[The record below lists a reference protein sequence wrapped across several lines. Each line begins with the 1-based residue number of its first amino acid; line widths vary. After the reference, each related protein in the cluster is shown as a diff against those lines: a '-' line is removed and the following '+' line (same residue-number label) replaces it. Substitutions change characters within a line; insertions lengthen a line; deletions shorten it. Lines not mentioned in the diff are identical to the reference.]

1 MIVPRFRE
9 MVRDLMGDLQGL
21 TAPPEPVTVAAS
33 WRDLGFFAR
42 CIRPLWRWVAAGLCL
57 TLLLSGIRALL
68 PLSSKI
74 FFDYILLRGDPATA
88 SGIFSAWYLQPL
100 IPIIRP
106 AFSSVISLV
115 VLIVVAG
122 GITAVLELAQSYLTM
137 RFDQEATFR
146 LQTAL
151 FTHVLRFPL
160 SYFRNTQVGYLES
173 RLFGDVHALPGLI
186 SQLISLATTAFFL
199 LFSLSIVLAISVP
212 LTLISVSVIPVL
224 LLINW
229 FFTTRLRSLT
239 YTAMESQSHLSG
251 DIQEVLSGIEVVKAH
266 AAEDR
271 ELDRI
276 SDRLRR
282 LIRLGIRGMV
292 LSSTAG
298 NLSRVVRAIPTF
310 LIMILGAGEI
320 LAGRL
325 TIGDYVSFTSYVAMM
340 TGSLSALLF
349 APMNLQGILI
359 PLGRMLELFRT
370 LPEDGKGGATA
381 GGSRPGSV
389 QGEIVFRDVSFAY
402 RKEDPVLSHVSLT
415 VRPGEAVAIA
425 GPSGTGKTTLVNLIL
440 RFYLPDSGAVLLD
453 GRDTRDLDPRWLRSQ
468 ISVVSQEIFLWN
480 ATVEENIRYG
490 RITATRGEVEQ
501 AARLAGIQEEI
512 LALPT
517 GYDTVIGERGATLSV
532 GQRQRISIARAF
544 LRDAPLLVLDEFTS
558 ALDAETERTVRAS
571 LRDLRKGKTT
581 IIISHHPQV
590 LADADRVILLEKG
603 RIMAEGTFGELAG
616 RGIGQ
621 GETFSDAAGKG

>member
-1 MIVPRFRE
+1 MDLAPIRE
-9 MVRDLMGDLQGL
+9 TLRELLSDLRTVTQ
-21 TAPPEPVTVAAS
+21 PPEPITVMAS

-42 CIRPLWRWVAAGLCL
+42 CIRPMWRWVAAGLVL

-74 FFDYILLRGDPATA
+74 FFDYILLQRDPAIAT
-88 SGIFSAWYLQPL
+88 GIFSAWYLQPL

-115 VLIVVAG
+115 ILILMAG
-122 GITAVLELAQSYLTM
+122 GITAVLEMVQSFLAM
-137 RFDQEATFR
+137 RFNQEITYR

-160 SYFRNTQVGYLES
+160 SYFKNTQVGYLES
-173 RLFGDVHALPGLI
+173 RLFGDVGALPGLI
-186 SQLISLATTAFFL
+186 SQLISLITTTFFL
-199 LFSLSIVLAISVP
+199 FFSLSIVLAISLP

-239 YTAMESQSHLSG
+239 YTTMESSSHLSG

-266 AAEDR
+266 ATEDR
-271 ELDRI
+271 EMDRI
-276 SDRLRR
+276 TDRLRR
-282 LIRLGIRGMV
+282 LIRLSIRGMV
-292 LSSTAG
+292 ISSTAG
-298 NLSRVVRAIPTF
+298 YLSRAVRAVPTF

-370 LPEDGKGGATA
+370 LPEDGKGGATTV
-381 GGSRPGSV
+381 GSRPDRV
-389 QGEIVFRDVSFAY
+389 RGEIAFRDVSFAY
-402 RKEDPVLSHVSLT
+402 RKEEPVLSHINFT
-415 VRPGEAVAIA
+415 IKPGEALAIA
-425 GPSGTGKTTLVNLIL
+425 GPSGTGKTTLVNLVL

-453 GRDTRDLDPRWLRSQ
+453 GTDTRTLDPRWLRSQ

-490 RITATRGEVEQ
+490 RITATRNEVVE
-501 AARLAGIQEEI
+501 AARQAGIHEEI
-512 LALPT
+512 LALPK

-558 ALDAETERTVRAS
+558 ALDAGTERTVRAS

-603 RIMAEGTFGELAG
+603 KITAEGPYRDLSGQDLVPRPSPAG
-616 RGIGQ
+616 R
-621 GETFSDAAGKG
+621 E

>member
-1 MIVPRFRE
+1 MNLAPLRE
-9 MVRDLMGDLQGL
+9 ALGDLLSDLRTVTQ
-21 TAPPEPVTVAAS
+21 PPEPITVTAS

-42 CIRPLWRWVAAGLCL
+42 CIRPMWRWIAAGLAL

-88 SGIFSAWYLQPL
+88 AGIFSAWYLQPL
-100 IPIIRP
+100 IPVIRP

-115 VLIVVAG
+115 LLILVAG

-137 RFDQEATFR
+137 RFDQEATYR

-160 SYFRNTQVGYLES
+160 SYFKNTQVGYLES

-186 SQLISLATTAFFL
+186 SQLISLITTAFFL
-199 LFSLSIVLAISVP
+199 LFSLSIVLAISLP
-212 LTLISVSVIPVL
+212 LTLISISVIPVL

-251 DIQEVLSGIEVVKAH
+251 DIQEVLSGIEVVKTH

-271 ELDRI
+271 EMDRI
-276 SDRLRR
+276 TDRLRR
-282 LIRLGIRGMV
+282 LIRLSIRGMV

-298 NLSRVVRAIPTF
+298 YLSRAVRAIPTF

-325 TIGDYVSFTSYVAMM
+325 TIGDYVSFTTYVAMM

-370 LPEDGKGGATA
+370 LPEYGKDGATP
-381 GGSRPGSV
+381 GGSRPDRV
-389 QGEIVFRDVSFAY
+389 QGEITFRDVSFAY
-402 RKEDPVLSHVSLT
+402 RKEEPVLSQVSLT
-415 VRPGEAVAIA
+415 VHPGEAVAIA
-425 GPSGTGKTTLVNLIL
+425 GPSGTGKTTLVNLVL
-440 RFYLPDSGAVLLD
+440 RFYLPDTGAVLLD
-453 GRDTRDLDPRWLRSQ
+453 GADTRTLDPRWLRSQ

-480 ATVEENIRYG
+480 ASVEENIRYG
-490 RITATRGEVEQ
+490 RITATHDEVVE
-501 AARLAGIQEEI
+501 AAHRAGIHDEI
-512 LALPT
+512 LSLPK

-532 GQRQRISIARAF
+532 GQRQRISIGRAF

-571 LRDLRKGKTT
+571 LRELRTGKTT
-581 IIISHHPQV
+581 ITISH
-590 LADADRVILLEKG
+590 
-603 RIMAEGTFGELAG
+603 
-616 RGIGQ
+616 
-621 GETFSDAAGKG
+621 

>member
-1 MIVPRFRE
+1 MNLAPIRE
-9 MVRDLMGDLQGL
+9 TLRDLLSDLRTVTQ
-21 TAPPEPVTVAAS
+21 PPEPIKVMAS

-42 CIRPLWRWVAAGLCL
+42 CIRPMWPWVAAGLVL

-68 PLSSKI
+68 PLTSKI
-74 FFDYILLRGDPATA
+74 FFDYILLGSDPATA
-88 SGIFSAWYLQPL
+88 TGIFSAWYLQWL

-115 VLIVVAG
+115 ILILVAG
-122 GITAVLELAQSYLTM
+122 GITAVLELVQSFLTM
-137 RFDQEATFR
+137 RFNQEITYH

-151 FTHVLRFPL
+151 FTHVLRFPV
-160 SYFRNTQVGYLES
+160 SYFKNTQVGYLES
-173 RLFGDVHALPGLI
+173 RLFGDVGALPGLI
-186 SQLISLATTAFFL
+186 SQIISLITTTFFL
-199 LFSLSIVLAISVP
+199 FFSLSIVLAISIP
-212 LTLISVSVIPVL
+212 LTLIAVSVIPAL

-239 YTAMESQSHLSG
+239 YTTMESSSHLSG

-266 AAEDR
+266 ATEDR
-271 ELDRI
+271 EMDRI
-276 SDRLRR
+276 TDRLRR
-282 LIRLGIRGMV
+282 LIRLSIRGMV
-292 LSSTAG
+292 ISSTAG
-298 NLSRVVRAIPTF
+298 YLSRAVRAVPTF
-310 LIMILGAGEI
+310 LIMILGANEI

-359 PLGRMLELFRT
+359 PLGRMLELFHT
-370 LPEDGKGGATA
+370 LPEDGKGEAAT
-381 GGSRPGSV
+381 GGSQPDRV
-389 QGEIVFRDVSFAY
+389 RGEIAFRDVSFAY
-402 RKEDPVLSHVSLT
+402 RKEEPVLEHVSLT
-415 VRPGEAVAIA
+415 VHPGEALAIA

-453 GRDTRDLDPRWLRSQ
+453 GTDTRTLDPRWLRSK

-480 ATVEENIRYG
+480 ASVEENIRYG

-501 AARLAGIQEEI
+501 VARRAGIHDEI
-512 LALPT
+512 LALPK
-517 GYDTVIGERGATLSV
+517 GYETVVGERGATLSV

-544 LRDAPLLVLDEFTS
+544 LRDAPILILDEITS

-581 IIISHHPQV
+581 LVVSHHPQV

-603 RIMAEGTFGELAG
+603 RITAEGPYRGLAG
-616 RGIGQ
+616 Q
-621 GETFSDAAGKG
+621 GLITELPARDAE

>member
-1 MIVPRFRE
+1 MDLAPIRE
-9 MVRDLMGDLQGL
+9 TLRELLSDLRTVTQ
-21 TAPPEPVTVAAS
+21 PPEPITVMAS

-42 CIRPLWRWVAAGLCL
+42 CIRPMWRWVAAGLVL

-74 FFDYILLRGDPATA
+74 FFDYILLQRDPAIAT
-88 SGIFSAWYLQPL
+88 GIFSTWYLQPL

-115 VLIVVAG
+115 ILILVAG
-122 GITAVLELAQSYLTM
+122 GITAVLEMVQSFLAM
-137 RFDQEATFR
+137 RFNQEITYR

-151 FTHVLRFPL
+151 FTHVLRFPV
-160 SYFRNTQVGYLES
+160 SYFKNTQVGYLES
-173 RLFGDVHALPGLI
+173 RLFGDVGALPGLI
-186 SQLISLATTAFFL
+186 SQLISLITTTFFL
-199 LFSLSIVLAISVP
+199 FFSLSIVLAISLP

-239 YTAMESQSHLSG
+239 YTTMESSSHLSG

-266 AAEDR
+266 ATEDR
-271 ELDRI
+271 EMDRI
-276 SDRLRR
+276 TDRLRR
-282 LIRLGIRGMV
+282 LIRLSIRGMV
-292 LSSTAG
+292 ISSTAG
-298 NLSRVVRAIPTF
+298 YLSRAVRAVPTF

-370 LPEDGKGGATA
+370 LPEDGKGGATTV
-381 GGSRPGSV
+381 GSRPDRV
-389 QGEIVFRDVSFAY
+389 RGEIAFRDVSFAY
-402 RKEDPVLSHVSLT
+402 RKEEPVLSHINFT
-415 VRPGEAVAIA
+415 IKPGEALAIA
-425 GPSGTGKTTLVNLIL
+425 GPSGTGKTTLVNLVL

-453 GRDTRDLDPRWLRSQ
+453 GTDTRTLDPRWLRSQ

-490 RITATRGEVEQ
+490 RITATRNEVVE
-501 AARLAGIQEEI
+501 AARQAGIHEEI
-512 LALPT
+512 LALPK

-558 ALDAETERTVRAS
+558 ALDAGTERTVRAS

-603 RIMAEGTFGELAG
+603 RITAAGMYRDLAG
-616 RGIGQ
+616 QDLVPRP
-621 GETFSDAAGKG
+621 SPAGRE